1 MIPEILNLP
10 DISFIDWMTLE
21 DVQAGMV
28 RDYENQYAELTGRD
42 TYSLSR
48 ADPMSLVLFACSVQI
63 YQALMYVDRAGKQDL
78 LKYSYGSYLE
88 HLGAFKGLT
97 REPAKPARCLVK
109 FTLSDTRPDAIAIP
123 GGTRVTNGEIYFA
136 TEDYAEIPSGET
148 EIILNCVCLQDGVS
162 GNDLLPGDINILVD
176 PIAYVAGVENTTES
190 SGGSD
195 LESDEDFV
203 YRIYIAPSKY
213 SVAGPD
219 DAYIYWAKT
228 YNQGIEDVYVN
239 SDEPV
244 DVIVEFIMEDG
255 ELPDEAM
262 IQGLQKYLED
272 EKIRPLTDR
281 VTVKAPETVDYTL
294 EMTYYINASDT
305 RQANTIQ
312 GKVNAAIEE
321 YIAWQRSKIGRDIN
335 PSELVKLVIA
345 AGAKRAEI
353 VKPVFQKINKADVA
367 KLTAKKVTYGGI
379 EDD

>member
-21 DVQAGMV
+21 GVQAGMV

>member
-21 DVQAGMV
+21 DVQAEMV
-28 RDYENQYAELTGRD
+28 RDYENQYAELTGKD

-88 HLGAFKGLT
+88 HLGAFKGLA
-97 REPAKPARCLVK
+97 REPAKPARCLIK

-148 EIILNCVCLQDGVS
+148 EIILNCVCLQDGAV
-162 GNDLLPGDINILVD
+162 GNDLLPGEINILVD
-176 PIAYVAGVENTTES
+176 PIAYVASVENTTES
-190 SGGSD
+190 GGGSD

-244 DVIVEFIMEDG
+244 DVIVEFIMENG

-262 IQGLQKYLED
+262 VQGLQKYLED

-312 GKVNAAIEE
+312 GKVNTAIEE

-335 PSELVKLVIA
+335 PSELVKRVIA

-367 KLTAKKVTYGGI
+367 KLTTKKVTYGGI